1 MSKYEFKGHGTQSVD
16 ISFLNA
22 IDTLLLLVDL
32 WSAEAIGANEAL
44 ALCVRADSAEILQS
58 SPFCVEVLIEG
69 HIVEADLP

>member
-1 MSKYEFKGHGTQSVD
+1 MSKHESKGHGTQSVD

-44 ALCVRADSAEILQS
+44 ALCVRADSA
-58 SPFCVEVLIEG
+58 
-69 HIVEADLP
+69 